1 MNKQYYAYLKSPA
14 WQAKKRACIERSKQN
29 ANSDNMFGV
38 CERCGYRPW
47 KPILQVH
54 HLTYERIFNEDL
66 EDLILICPRCH
77 KQLHKEGKVR

>member
-1 MNKQYYAYLKSPA
+1 MNKQYRDYLQSPEWA
-14 WQAKKRACIERSKQN
+14 EKKRACIERSKIN
-29 ANSDNMFGV
+29 TGSDNQFGV
-38 CERCGYRPW
+38 CERCGYKPW

-66 EDLILICPRCH
+66 EDLLLICPSCH